1 MSQILPYETR
11 STVPVVLMTDT
22 ILVRHSRINRP
33 LQWGIIAPPF
43 SDRRGLRT
51 AWAEECDRWL
61 QRDFSAKR
69 YVYFWAGGVYFQPH
83 LKHDKQCL
91 LVITGADE
99 IGNKD
104 IVGLSDGYRESEQS
118 WFELLLDLKRRGLQ
132 PLFLDAFLHLA
143 AQAVEA
149 LVKRLTFAD
158 EVGDHEARAG
168 ALVRFLSS
176 DRFKDKRKPAGPF
189 S

>member
-1 MSQILPYETR
+1 M
-11 STVPVVLMTDT
+11 
-22 ILVRHSRINRP
+22 
-33 LQWGIIAPPF
+33 
-43 SDRRGLRT
+43 RT

-91 LVITGADE
+91 LVTTGADE

-118 WFELLLDLKRRGLQ
+118 WFELLLDLKRSGPQ

-149 LVKRLTFAD
+149 LVKRLAIVE

-168 ALVRFLSS
+168 VLVRFISNN
-176 DRFKDKRKPAGPF
+176 RFKDKRSTPVRF

>member
-1 MSQILPYETR
+1 M
-11 STVPVVLMTDT
+11 
-22 ILVRHSRINRP
+22 
-33 LQWGIIAPPF
+33 
-43 SDRRGLRT
+43 
-51 AWAEECDRWL
+51 
-61 QRDFSAKR
+61 QRDFLAKR
-69 YVYFWAGGVYFQPH
+69 YIYFRAGGVYFQPH

-118 WFELLLDLKRRGLQ
+118 WFELLLDLKRSGLQ

-143 AQAVEA
+143 AQAAEA
-149 LVKRLTFAD
+149 LVKRLAIAD
-158 EVGDHEARAG
+158 EVGGPEARAG

-176 DRFKDKRKPAGPF
+176 NRF
-189 S
+189 

>member
-1 MSQILPYETR
+1 M
-11 STVPVVLMTDT
+11 
-22 ILVRHSRINRP
+22 
-33 LQWGIIAPPF
+33 
-43 SDRRGLRT
+43 
-51 AWAEECDRWL
+51 WAEECDRWL
-61 QRDFSAKR
+61 QRDLSAKR

-91 LVITGADE
+91 LAITGADE
-99 IGNKD
+99 IDNKD

-118 WFELLLDLKRRGLQ
+118 WFELLLDLKRSGLQ

-158 EVGDHEARAG
+158 EVG
-168 ALVRFLSS
+168 
-176 DRFKDKRKPAGPF
+176 
-189 S
+189 